1 MDGSASGGGGA
12 ILVAILVIVVFSG
25 LWLWSLIHCA
35 MNKRLNDSNRI
46 IGIVLIVLLGLLGSL
61 IYLFLPRTA
70 ARSRYGSRSTSRL
83 QRGRGQPSRGGQ
95 PQRGTR
101 SFGAGGRPMA
111 RSRR

>member
-1 MDGSASGGGGA
+1 MDGSASAGGGA
-12 ILVAILVIVVFSG
+12 IVVAVLVILVFSG

-35 MNKRLNDSNRI
+35 TNKRLNDSNRT
-46 IGIVLIVLLGLLGSL
+46 IGIILIVVLGLLGSL
-61 IYLFLPRTA
+61 IYLFLPRNA
-70 ARSRYGSRSTSRL
+70 GKSRYGSRSTSRI

-111 RSRR
+111 RGRR

>member
-1 MDGSASGGGGA
+1 MDGSASAGGGA
-12 ILVAILVIVVFSG
+12 ILMAILVIVLFSG

-35 MNKRLNDSNRI
+35 TNKRLNDSNRI
-46 IGIVLIVLLGLLGSL
+46 IGIILIVVLGLLGSL
-61 IYLFLPRTA
+61 IYIFLPRTA
-70 ARSRYGSRSTSRL
+70 RKSRYASRSTSRI
-83 QRGRGQPSRGGQ
+83 RRDRGQPSRGGQ